1 MFVAVLF
8 GYLIAALFSFCGLAG
23 IASAFNGFSPD
34 VDYPVFLHT
43 LAQQAWP
50 LAAGIVIFL
59 LVQIAVQLEKTA
71 VQNRYAAALDEERTQ
86 PFAPLATRHKPH
98 QQARP
103 EQASQVPSFF
113 HMEALPPAASP
124 AAAGNAPAAQAEP
137 SAELKEK
144 DKPQELNFFKIN

>member
-1 MFVAVLF
+1 MFIAVLF

-23 IASAFNGFSPD
+23 IASAFNCFSPD

-59 LVQIAVQLEKTA
+59 LVQISVQLEKTA
-71 VQNRYAAALDEERTQ
+71 VLNRYAAALDEEQVQ
-86 PFAPLATRHKPH
+86 PFRPIIARHTPH
-98 QQARP
+98 QQAQP
-103 EQASQVPSFF
+103 EQAPQESSFF
-113 HMEALPPAASP
+113 HMEPPPASP
-124 AAAGNAPAAQAEP
+124 PTATENAPTAQAEP
-137 SAELKEK
+137 AAELKEK